1 MMALKFRALA
11 GQSVPWLVVKAVV
24 SVLVVALA
32 ALVSREGLAL
42 AIIIVFMGVTG
53 PAIRL
58 VTIKMSR
65 IYDRLIVSPVPK
77 PRFFLEFCGLW
88 GIAVLLPLVPAIAV
102 VMALTGPAAMIPVIT
117 GTALAVTLGTMAGFL
132 SRGLSDAHLAALL
145 VAGLLIALTLV
156 KTPVAGLIPY
166 VSLLAGTYDPVALVV
181 SVVLPVA
188 AAAVLVL
195 VVSRS

>member
-1 MMALKFRALA
+1 MMALKFKALA
-11 GQSVPWLVVKAVV
+11 GQSIPWLIVKAVV
-24 SVLVVALA
+24 SLLVVALA

-58 VTIKMSR
+58 VTMKMSG
-65 IYDRLIVSPVPK
+65 IYDRLIVSPVLK

-102 VMALTGPAAMIPVIT
+102 VTFLTGPAAIIPVIS
-117 GTALAVTLGTMAGFL
+117 GTVLAVTLGTMAGFL

-145 VAGLLIALTLV
+145 VAGLLIALTLI

-166 VSLLAGTYDPVALVV
+166 ASLLAGAYDPVSLV
-181 SVVLPVA
+181 SGLVLPVA
-188 AAAVLVL
+188 TAAFLVL

>member
-1 MMALKFRALA
+1 MMALKFKALA
-11 GQSVPWLVVKAVV
+11 GQSIPWLIIKAGV
-24 SVLVVALA
+24 SLLAVALA

-58 VTIKMSR
+58 VTIKMSG

-77 PRFFLEFCGLW
+77 PRFFLEFCVLW

-166 VSLLAGTYDPVALVV
+166 VSLLAGTYDPVGLV
-181 SVVLPVA
+181 SGLVLPVA
-188 AAAVLVL
+188 TAAFLVL